1 MTENLC
7 FELTL
12 KTVTQWK
19 KSTMMHQQSTNKI
32 NNGEISHRRHIALK
46 HAMAQWTCQ
55 RWTEFIKT
63 PWLTNPNIRA
73 QPHMIPKTLDS
84 FNF

>member
-46 HAMAQWTCQ
+46 HAMAQ
-55 RWTEFIKT
+55 
-63 PWLTNPNIRA
+63 
-73 QPHMIPKTLDS
+73 
-84 FNF
+84 